1 MMTEKLRGQNHSFTY
16 TIYRFL
22 RRYSLYL
29 CLKISIEPLALMG
42 AGIAFQSLTLLNVIL
57 LCETSRRLCGTW
69 NVLAGFC
76 LFVKREFRLGHMEL
90 FIFHNNFPELNLP
103 LQSTGRIFDSL
114 KSGVTS
120 SCFFLKLIMRTDFLC

>member
-16 TIYRFL
+16 IYRFL
-22 RRYSLYL
+22 RRYSFYL
-29 CLKISIEPLALMG
+29 CLKILIEPLALID

-76 LFVKREFRLGHMEL
+76 LLVKKEFRVGHMDL

-103 LQSTGRIFDSL
+103 LQLTGRIFDSL

-120 SCFFLKLIMRTDFLC
+120 SCFFLKFIIRTDFLC